1 MTVADIDQTVAETKK
16 VVVTKR
22 KRPKSAVRLWDH
34 FILLLGVFFMMG
46 PLVVAFTTSSF
57 DFVTIHREG
66 MQFGWGDNFL
76 ETYKN
81 VIYQEGGFTGEVTG
95 LLMTQ
100 NSLILGIGFA
110 VGKIVVS
117 MLAAYAIVYFRF
129 PLATFSFWVIFTT
142 LLLPLEVR
150 ILPSYEVVQKLGML
164 NTYSGL
170 IIPLIASAT
179 GTFFFRQF
187 FKSIPNELMEAA
199 RIDGANAWRF
209 FVDILVPLSKT
220 MMAAIFIIMFVV
232 GWNQYLWPAL
242 MTTEE
247 SYFTLVRGIRNIM
260 QQMIGADIP
269 EYNEALAMAML
280 AMLPPALVII
290 IFQRMFIKG
299 LVEQEK

>member
-1 MTVADIDQTVAETKK
+1 MAVTELERTIGQAPAAAGTARRRPRGRIRVRDH
-16 VVVTKR
+16 VV
-22 KRPKSAVRLWDH
+22 L
-34 FILLLGVFFMMG
+34 ILGVVLMMG
-46 PLVVAFTTSSF
+46 PIIVAFMTSSF
-57 DFVTIHREG
+57 DHVTIHREG
-66 MQFGWGDNFL
+66 MQFGWGGNFV

-129 PLATFSFWVIFTT
+129 PLATVSFWIIFTT

-150 ILPSYEVVQKLGML
+150 ILPSYEVVQQLGML

-187 FKSIPNELMEAA
+187 FKSIPNEMIEAA
-199 RIDGANAWRF
+199 RIDGAGPWRF

-232 GWNQYLWPAL
+232 GWNQYLWPML

-247 SYFTLVRGIRNIM
+247 GYFTLVRGIRNIM

-269 EYNEALAMAML
+269 KYNEALAMAML

>member
-1 MTVADIDQTVAETKK
+1 MAVTELDKPLAAAKAADRPTRLNQIRLYDH
-16 VVVTKR
+16 VVLIIGV
-22 KRPKSAVRLWDH
+22 
-34 FILLLGVFFMMG
+34 LLMMG
-46 PLVVAFTTSSF
+46 PILVAFMTSTY
-57 DFVTIHREG
+57 DHVTIHREG
-66 MQFGWGDNFL
+66 MKIGWGGHFA
-76 ETYKN
+76 ETYAD
-81 VIYQEGGFTGEVTG
+81 VLYQEGGFTGEVTG

-110 VGKIVVS
+110 IGKIVVS

-129 PLATFSFWVIFTT
+129 PLATLSFWLIFTT

-150 ILPSYEVVQKLGML
+150 ILPSYEVVQQLGML

-187 FKSIPNELMEAA
+187 FKSVPNEMIEAA
-199 RIDGANAWRF
+199 RIDGAGPFRF
-209 FVDILVPLSKT
+209 FWDILVPLSKT
-220 MMAAIFIIMFVV
+220 MIAAIFIIMFVV
-232 GWNQYLWPAL
+232 GWNQYLWPTL

-247 SYFTLVRGIRNIM
+247 GYFTLVRGIRNIM

-269 EYNEALAMAML
+269 EYNEALAMAIL
-280 AMLPPALVII
+280 AMLPPALVIV